1 MGKSRRAKKPEEGNM
16 DTTVEPLSDR
26 LTIRV
31 DPDIRRVWQKL
42 ADEDGRAL
50 ANWVV
55 RMVETN
61 PNRKKD
67 S

>member
-1 MGKSRRAKKPEEGNM
+1 M

>member
-1 MGKSRRAKKPEEGNM
+1 
-16 DTTVEPLSDR
+16 
-26 LTIRV
+26 
-31 DPDIRRVWQKL
+31 L